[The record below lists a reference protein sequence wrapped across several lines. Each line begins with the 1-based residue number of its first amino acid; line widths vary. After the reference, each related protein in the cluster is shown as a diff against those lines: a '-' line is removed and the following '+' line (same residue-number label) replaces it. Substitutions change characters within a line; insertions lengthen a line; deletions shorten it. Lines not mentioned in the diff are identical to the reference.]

1 MSARVADNTHRRLA
15 ANGAAALAIA
25 MVAIIVV
32 GRLVQTRWETDWL
45 MFASELV
52 VGVTV
57 VVAGWIG
64 WRERPDS
71 RVGPLIMIAGLFH
84 LVRGL
89 GSTAWPPFFTLS
101 LLLGNN
107 YKNVLAHALITFPS
121 GRIQNWQERWLVIG
135 AYTLGTLG
143 SVVPGL
149 FDALPGCGCPQ
160 NLALIADSPAT
171 VEFFETTTTFLSVF
185 LAAAFVAYAVRKYRR
200 ATPPGRRALAPV
212 FAVGAIGGVFSL
224 VDEAG
229 QLWLPFVE
237 RSLGWFWANQ
247 IVTVLVPLGFL
258 AGLMRTRLARS
269 ALGDLVVELGAATH
283 EPGDLAK
290 ALAER
295 LRDPTLEIAFR
306 VGDGFVDK
314 DGRPLDLPTEG
325 SVRGTTV
332 IEADGEPIAALLH
345 DPILRHEP
353 ELVDA
358 AVAAARLAI
367 ANERLRAEV
376 RAQLEEVRASRQR
389 IVEAGDRE
397 RRRVERNL
405 HDGAQQRL
413 VTLSLSLAMLR
424 DRAGVDAD
432 TAHSVAEIAD
442 ELRRAIAE
450 LRELARGIHPAIL
463 TEEGLGAAV
472 RSLTERATVPVRIHA
487 DLDGRLSETVE
498 ATAYFVVSE
507 SLTNI
512 SKYANAAGAEI
523 QLTLRD
529 RRLTI
534 SVIDDGVGGAE
545 PSRGSGLLGLRD
557 RVAALGGTLEISSP
571 PGAGTRIY
579 ADIPFDD

>member
-1 MSARVADNTHRRLA
+1 
-15 ANGAAALAIA
+15 
-25 MVAIIVV
+25 
-32 GRLVQTRWETDWL
+32 
-45 MFASELV
+45 
-52 VGVTV
+52 
-57 VVAGWIG
+57 
-64 WRERPDS
+64 
-71 RVGPLIMIAGLFH
+71 
-84 LVRGL
+84 
-89 GSTAWPPFFTLS
+89 
-101 LLLGNN
+101 
-107 YKNVLAHALITFPS
+107 
-121 GRIQNWQERWLVIG
+121 
-135 AYTLGTLG
+135 
-143 SVVPGL
+143 
-149 FDALPGCGCPQ
+149 
-160 NLALIADSPAT
+160 
-171 VEFFETTTTFLSVF
+171 
-185 LAAAFVAYAVRKYRR
+185 
-200 ATPPGRRALAPV
+200 
-212 FAVGAIGGVFSL
+212 
-224 VDEAG
+224 
-229 QLWLPFVE
+229 
-237 RSLGWFWANQ
+237 
-247 IVTVLVPLGFL
+247 VPLGFL

-290 ALAER
+290 ALGER

-424 DRAGVDAD
+424 DRAGVDQD
-432 TAHSVAEIAD
+432 TTHSVAEIAD

-463 TEEGLGAAV
+463 TEEGLEAAV
-472 RSLTERATVPVRIHA
+472 RSLAERSSVPVSIDA
-487 DLDGRLSETVE
+487 QLDGRLPEALE

-523 QLTLRD
+523 GLTQRD

-534 SVIDDGVGGAE
+534 SVVDDGVGGAQ
-545 PSRGSGLLGLRD
+545 PSRGSGLLGLLD

-571 PGAGTRIY
+571 PGGGTRVV

>member
-1 MSARVADNTHRRLA
+1 MVPRRPRVL
-15 ANGAAALAIA
+15 
-25 MVAIIVV
+25 
-32 GRLVQTRWETDWL
+32 
-45 MFASELV
+45 ELV
-52 VGVTV
+52 LGQPDRDG
-57 VVAGWIG
+57 AGASGI
-64 WRERPDS
+64 P
-71 RVGPLIMIAGLFH
+71 
-84 LVRGL
+84 RGADADP
-89 GSTAWPPFFTLS
+89 T
-101 LLLGNN
+101 
-107 YKNVLAHALITFPS
+107 
-121 GRIQNWQERWLVIG
+121 
-135 AYTLGTLG
+135 G
-143 SVVPGL
+143 SV
-149 FDALPGCGCPQ
+149 GCRRPRDRAGGCDP
-160 NLALIADSPAT
+160 
-171 VEFFETTTTFLSVF
+171 
-185 LAAAFVAYAVRKYRR
+185 R
-200 ATPPGRRALAPV
+200 A
-212 FAVGAIGGVFSL
+212 
-224 VDEAG
+224 
-229 QLWLPFVE
+229 
-237 RSLGWFWANQ
+237 
-247 IVTVLVPLGFL
+247 
-258 AGLMRTRLARS
+258 
-269 ALGDLVVELGAATH
+269 
-283 EPGDLAK
+283 GDLAK
-290 ALAER
+290 ALAVR

-306 VGDGFVDK
+306 VGDEFVDK
-314 DGRPLDLPTEG
+314 DGRPLELPVDG
-325 SVRGTTV
+325 SVRGTTI
-332 IEADGEPIAALLH
+332 IEADGEQIAALLH

-424 DRAGVDAD
+424 DRAGVDPD
-432 TAHSVAEIAD
+432 TAHSVAEIAV
-442 ELRRAIAE
+442 ELRLAITE

-463 TEEGLGAAV
+463 SEEGLEAAV

-487 DLDGRLSETVE
+487 DLDGRLSEAVE

-523 QLTLRD
+523 QLTQRD

-571 PGAGTRIY
+571 PGVGTRIY